1 MIAGRNKLILI
12 LIFSETC
19 YLYPLYQL
27 AAIGL
32 GEVPA
37 LSFWLLL
44 LFAAAAVLINLKLTS
59 GEYRKITLAIAN
71 LCLFVPVLLLLILL
85 KETGILITVISGI
98 LLGWLILRSNILAV
112 KSSIDV
118 FVHFDLSVIV
128 IFIVLLI
135 IGGLKI
141 PLGSGITWLMV
152 SFLLNLVCLS
162 LYAGKSQGYL
172 SWLGAVFSAIVL
184 LPLFF
189 TARYFLPLLFEP
201 AQFLYAVGKPIVG
214 VIGNIIGFFFIG
226 YMTYHANRREE
237 SSKLTTDTNTVQV
250 SGGSAPD
257 SPVFMWIMKIAY
269 ILVEIVIIIA
279 AVAFAIYLLRLFLA
293 WLLRLQGKAVPH
305 ILLSKNKFS
314 WRRLFI
320 DILLFWDR
328 LWVFMIPWLPVRLD
342 IAKAY
347 RTLLKWGLYK
357 RFPKNADETPYEYLN
372 RLKIYFPQHEKDL
385 DRLTI
390 HYVQYKYGKESPAAC
405 TAEEL
410 KSALRRIFLPC
421 LQYAKNR

>member
-1 MIAGRNKLILI
+1 MIAGKNKLTLILI
-12 LIFSETC
+12 LSEAC

-37 LSFWLLL
+37 LSFLLFL
-44 LFAAAAVLINLKLTS
+44 FFAAAAVLINLKLTS
-59 GEYRKITLAIAN
+59 REYRRITLTIVN
-71 LCLFVPVLLLLILL
+71 LSLFVPAVLLLILL
-85 KETGILITVISGI
+85 KETSILMTVLSGI
-98 LLGWLILRSNILAV
+98 LLGWLVLRSNILAV

-152 SFLLNLVCLS
+152 SFLLNLVALS
-162 LYAGKSQGYL
+162 LYTGKSQGYL
-172 SWLGAVFSAIVL
+172 SWMGAVFSAIILIPVFL
-184 LPLFF
+184 

-201 AQFLYAVGKPIVG
+201 AQFLYAVGKPIVS
-214 VIGNIIGFFFIG
+214 VIGNVIGFFFIG
-226 YMTYHANRREE
+226 YMTYHTNKREE
-237 SSKLTTDTNTVQV
+237 SSTLTTDTNTVQV

-257 SPVFMWIMKIAY
+257 SPIFMWIMKIAY
-269 ILVEIVIIIA
+269 ILMEIVIIIA
-279 AVAFAIYLLRLFLA
+279 LAAFAIYLLRLLLV
-293 WLLRLQGKAVPH
+293 WLLRLQGKTVPRV
-305 ILLSKNKFS
+305 LLSGKKFS

-328 LWVFMIPWLPVRLD
+328 LRVFIIPWLPVRLD

-347 RTLLKWGLYK
+347 RILLKWGLYK
-357 RFPKNADETPYEYLN
+357 RFPKYADETPNEYLN

-385 DRLTI
+385 DSLTM
-390 HYVQYKYGKESPAAC
+390 HYVQYKYGKESNAAY

-410 KSALRRIFLPC
+410 KSALRRIFLPR
-421 LQYAKNR
+421 LQYAKK